1 MLIKKYQMQK
11 NIINL
16 ANTMI
21 VRIIYIMKL
30 ELCINKISDLNY
42 YICIM
47 LFINIKQMK
56 KKKTT
61 TMGFE
66 PTRDKPKGL
75 AIPRLNHSAKLSL
88 LIFKIILI

>member
-1 MLIKKYQMQK
+1 
-11 NIINL
+11 
-16 ANTMI
+16 
-21 VRIIYIMKL
+21 
-30 ELCINKISDLNY
+30 
-42 YICIM
+42 M
-47 LFINIKQMK
+47 LFINIKQMKK